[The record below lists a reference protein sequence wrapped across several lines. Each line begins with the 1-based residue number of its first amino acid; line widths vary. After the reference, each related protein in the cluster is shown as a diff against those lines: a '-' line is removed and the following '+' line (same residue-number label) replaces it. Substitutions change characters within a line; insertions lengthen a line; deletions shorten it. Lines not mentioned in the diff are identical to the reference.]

1 MRYNIN
7 ANSINNMELN
17 TTECGTRQALI
28 SREECDDFEIVIGEE
43 SGLLLQSDGKN
54 LKVFRHSPLT
64 PEDPYDLQF
73 LVPLQR
79 PKR

>member
-1 MRYNIN
+1 
-7 ANSINNMELN
+7 MELN
-17 TTECGTRQALI
+17 TTECGTKQVLI

-43 SGLLLQSDGKN
+43 GGLNLHADGKN
-54 LKVFRHSPLT
+54 LKVFRHNPLT

-73 LVPLQR
+73 LVPLQG